1 MPIVLMIGTVKHLK
15 NWMPRKTKRKTMM
28 NESIM
33 EELIQTLSDVFG
45 DYMEIGEDPAMVASV
60 MFAVAIKQLR
70 INLDDT
76 EFYAILDEI
85 RNTEMLSDGL
95 QEIKNKRT
103 IH

>member
-1 MPIVLMIGTVKHLK
+1 
-15 NWMPRKTKRKTMM
+15 MM